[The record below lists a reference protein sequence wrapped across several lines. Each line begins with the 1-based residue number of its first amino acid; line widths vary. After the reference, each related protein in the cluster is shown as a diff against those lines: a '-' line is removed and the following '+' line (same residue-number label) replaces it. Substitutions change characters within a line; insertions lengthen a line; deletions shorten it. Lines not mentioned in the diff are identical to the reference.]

1 AVSWIPQALQLEG
14 TGASI
19 ASAAEFFIPFIPL
32 VGSCLLLGLSIFMMV
47 ANQLKRIDDWPFSRI
62 GDSLGELFMFLGAI
76 AIASVPG
83 GIIGLPLNSLL
94 GGILGTVACSFLSIW
109 ILFPFFFLSMANNNR
124 LTEPFSRVVFDS
136 LKGRADAWGAMYLQT
151 MLAYAGFF
159 VIINLAMQPGL
170 LGEVILGLSLP
181 IFIFFCM
188 NQYGLLAGRLSDI
201 TELGFEGDFSQD
213 HEDE

>member
-1 AVSWIPQALQLEG
+1 
-14 TGASI
+14 
-19 ASAAEFFIPFIPL
+19 
-32 VGSCLLLGLSIFMMV
+32 MMV

-94 GGILGTVACSFLSIW
+94 GGILGTVACSFFSIW

-124 LTEPFSRVVFDS
+124 ITEPFSRVVFDS

-151 MLAYAGFF
+151 MLAFAGFF
-159 VIINLAMQPGL
+159 VVINLAIQPGL
-170 LGEVILGLSLP
+170 VGEIVVGLTLP
-181 IFIFFCM
+181 IFVFFCM